1 MKDGISDNIYI
12 QKILKG
18 DTNAYAVLVNKYKQM
33 VFSVSV
39 RILRNNEDAE
49 ESAQDT
55 FLKAYNYLNEYNGK
69 ASFSTWLYRIA
80 YTSAISKL
88 RMKKT
93 NIRTESIDT
102 DNFDIEEPVWVDNSL
117 NLLEADEQRKYID
130 LALEKLEETESLILS
145 LFYLDG
151 CSVSEISEITNLSR
165 SNIKVILF
173 RSRKKLL
180 IILKKL
186 LKEEINI
193 LV

>member
-18 DTNAYAVLVNKYKQM
+18 DTNAYVMLVNKYKQM
-33 VFSVSV
+33 VFSISMRV
-39 RILRNNEDAE
+39 LRNKEDAE

-55 FLKAYNYLNEYNGK
+55 FLKAYSYLNEYNGK
-69 ASFSTWLYRIA
+69 ASFSTWLYRIG

-88 RMKKT
+88 RKRKT
-93 NIRTESIDT
+93 SIRTEPID
-102 DNFDIEEPVWVDNSL
+102 DDYLENEEPAMVNDSL
-117 NLLEADEQRKYID
+117 NALETEEQRKYID
-130 LALEKLEETESLILS
+130 MALNMMDENECLLLT

-151 CSVSEISEITNLSR
+151 MSVAEISEMTGLSH
-165 SNIKVILF
+165 SNIKIILF
-173 RSRKKLL
+173 RSRKKLF

-186 LKEEINI
+186 LKQEINI